1 MYKRGDF
8 KVTCP
13 ISGGVYLRSEMR
25 MRWDGLLVH
34 KSEWNP
40 RQPQDTLNLLPEKQY
55 RNLGLGEE
63 ADPAAGPT
71 YTPSGL

>member
-1 MYKRGDF
+1 MFKQGDF

-40 RQPQDTLNLLPEKQY
+40 RHPQDTLNTRPEWQP
-55 RNLGLGEE
+55 RNLGMGEE
-63 ADPAAGPT
+63 EEASAGPT
-71 YTPSGL
+71 YNPSGL

>member
-1 MYKRGDF
+1 MFVSGDF

-13 ISGGVYLRSEMR
+13 ISGGVFLRSEMR

-40 RQPQDTLNLLPEKQY
+40 RQPQDTLNTRPEKQF

-63 ADPAAGPT
+63 AEPTAGPV